1 MNWSFSLVNGKLAE
15 VFFEKAGGTDKIVSH
30 AFVKKSEY
38 KTKKE
43 KTWIDCDTVKVQLE
57 YKNGRYKKINNG
69 KC

>member
-1 MNWSFSLVNGKLAE
+1 MNWSFGLVNGKLAE
-15 VFFEKAGGTDKIVSH
+15 VFFEKKGKKPKIVGH
-30 AFVKKSEY
+30 AFVKKTEY